1 MDASATLPER
11 PKPKGEVKQISKRKA
26 RQSTS
31 IASERP
37 QSKRPKA
44 SSSRSRSRR
53 RPINQESDTALQHSS
68 SEDESTRAK
77 ATLYDVVAGRV
88 GYEGFLMNKGGNPM
102 PPDQVLFS
110 RADAP
115 VRYQEDD
122 KYFAHR
128 HLPSSQRLPDSDL
141 LKAIHS
147 YASDF
152 YGSGKLGNPRNDF
165 KSLDETALIAMGILI
180 EEAVAESLGKTAR
193 KNALSKQIG
202 SSLKTG
208 LALKIASHCRYTY
221 ALRIALP
228 ANVAVTRPFTRFA
241 LYHGR
246 QPPVPTCGK
255 NGQHDRSIDL
265 QAGFTHM

>member
-1 MDASATLPER
+1 MDAAATLPER
-11 PKPKGEVKQISKRKA
+11 LKPKGEAKQISKRKA
-26 RQSTS
+26 RQSTNTE
-31 IASERP
+31 SEKP
-37 QSKRPKA
+37 PSKRSKA
-44 SSSRSRSRR
+44 SSSRSRSRK
-53 RPINQESDTALQHSS
+53 RPIKQESDPGVQQPS
-68 SEDESTRAK
+68 SEDESTRPK
-77 ATLYDVVAGRV
+77 ATLYDAVAGRV
-88 GYEGFLMNKGGNPM
+88 GYEGFLMDKRGNPM

-128 HLPSSQRLPDSDL
+128 HLPPNQRLPDSDL

-152 YGSGKLGNPRNDF
+152 YGSGKLGNPRKDF
-165 KSLDETALIAMGILI
+165 KSLDETALIAMGVLI
-180 EEAVAESLGKTAR
+180 EELVAETLGETGPTPR
-193 KNALSKQIG
+193 RNALRKGI
-202 SSLKTG
+202 
-208 LALKIASHCRYTY
+208 

-241 LYHGR
+241 LYHER
-246 QPPVPTCGK
+246 QLPVPVCGK
-255 NGQHDRSIDL
+255 NGQHDRSINL